1 MDEQNK
7 EDAVGRNLEPET
19 EARIWKPDPLRQGE
33 SLIPSQRNRLEPSVC
48 CPSSARGS
56 NPAPS
61 TDRIPSIP
69 GRRGFRPTVVGDGL
83 PAGE

>member
-19 EARIWKPDPLRQGE
+19 EARIWKPDQG

-48 CPSSARGS
+48 CPSSVRGS

-69 GRRGFRPTVVGDGL
+69 GRRGFRPTAVGDGL